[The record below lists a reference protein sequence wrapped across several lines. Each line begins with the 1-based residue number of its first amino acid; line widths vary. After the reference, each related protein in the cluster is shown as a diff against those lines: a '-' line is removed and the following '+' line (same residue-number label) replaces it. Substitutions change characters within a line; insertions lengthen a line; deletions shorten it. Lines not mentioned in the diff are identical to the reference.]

1 MSRRLSPWPLLALH
15 ALAAMALAT
24 IVLLGGLDMSD
35 ERPLDALLESGKWA
49 LRFLIICL
57 AMTPLQRYLGWQG
70 AGRLRKP
77 AGLWA
82 FAFAALHAA
91 LYVAAMNDMWLQ
103 RLREPFLLIGV
114 GSLLILTALALTSSR
129 RAMAWLGRSWKRLH
143 RLVYLA
149 GAATTLHALL
159 AAIMS
164 KRVLVRDPQA
174 LLELRLAAAIV
185 AALLVVRIPLV
196 RRRLQ
201 PAAARL
207 LRRSPVTATIAPRPA
222 VEPAPLPPLPG
233 DWDRAIIPPTLA
245 PYEPPGAPEEEEVAV

>member
-1 MSRRLSPWPLLALH
+1 MTRRLFPWPLVALH

-24 IVLLGGLDMSD
+24 IALFGGLDMSD

-82 FAFAALHAA
+82 FAFAALHAT
-91 LYVAAMNDMWLQ
+91 LYVAATPELWLQ
-103 RLREPFLLIGV
+103 RLREPFLIIGAS
-114 GSLLILTALALTSSR
+114 SLLMLMALTITSNR
-129 RAMAWLGRSWKRLH
+129 RAMAWLGRGWKRLH

-174 LLELRLAAAIV
+174 LLELRLAAALV
-185 AALLVVRIPLV
+185 VALLVVRIPLV

-201 PAAARL
+201 PAVARL
-207 LRRSPVTATIAPRPA
+207 FHRRSAPKAPRPA
-222 VEPAPLPPLPG
+222 VDHAPLPPLPSG
-233 DWDRAIIPPTLA
+233 WDEVVIIPVSLTPHGPQASEEQELA
-245 PYEPPGAPEEEEVAV
+245 V